1 MAVQV
6 VEDSLIRHL
15 PTIFSIDDVLDL
27 SEDRYAELVGES
39 QEDFKLRRSLNSKI
53 SALKRSKTTFEELIK
68 EA

>member
-6 VEDSLIRHL
+6 VEDTLIRHL

-27 SEDRYAELVGES
+27 SEDSYAELVGES
-39 QEDFKLRRSLNSKI
+39 HEDFKLRKSLKRKI
-53 SALKRSKTTFEELIK
+53 SAIKRSKTTFEELIK